1 MLGARRDCG
10 LSIGGGGVRLQIVF
24 TFSTAIAGNPNRRT
38 AAPTGVDGERSSCV
52 RRTSLWEPGLP
63 AMASVSTPPRPTI
76 IPIDNHHRGE
86 CLPQK
91 FRQRRIN
98 PIKPSPHTGGAHH
111 VDSSPD
117 LPGPDGRN
125 AEHFFLARIVR
136 GATVMI
142 HPVTLSVS
150 FPVFGNN
157 YYSQQVVSR
166 KVFALVF
173 DKQFEDLLM
182 PAAANHFSN
191 EVVGLNDQ
199 FRFLNDV
206 LADHL
211 LNRATTAQPAR
222 PSQQAQRIVG

>member
-1 MLGARRDCG
+1 
-10 LSIGGGGVRLQIVF
+10 
-24 TFSTAIAGNPNRRT
+24 
-38 AAPTGVDGERSSCV
+38 
-52 RRTSLWEPGLP
+52 
-63 AMASVSTPPRPTI
+63 
-76 IPIDNHHRGE
+76 
-86 CLPQK
+86 
-91 FRQRRIN
+91 
-98 PIKPSPHTGGAHH
+98 
-111 VDSSPD
+111 
-117 LPGPDGRN
+117 
-125 AEHFFLARIVR
+125 
-136 GATVMI
+136 MI